1 MNFARRHRTSGSRQ
15 QRFITRCAQCG
26 VLTGLAAIS
35 AMTVSGPL
43 FADTTT
49 TRGGAVNAGV
59 RAEKITLPL
68 SLNWKY
74 TSNFTPYNPSSPA
87 ASGNNVFFAAGNRVY
102 CVNAETGGLRW
113 RFPQDAPMSTTVT
126 TTPAIAEGNVYFG
139 AADGKLY
146 ALNADTGR
154 IDWQFDTRSNIA
166 SSPSVV
172 DGVLYFGSSDG
183 RVWAIDTKT
192 HDTVS
197 TWKGGVKMSDEVA
210 AAPAVANGMVYAI
223 SLDQV
228 IHAIGT
234 ATGKERWSYRLPASV
249 LHMAPITSGEYV
261 YIANGANIHALMARN
276 GTPRWTQIL
285 PTDIAVSPVVTD
297 QAVYAVGNDNRVYAY
312 DARTGRVRWKTQ
324 PKLDYEVVAAPT
336 VAGDLLIVG
345 TSEGAI
351 YALDLETGATKWFYK
366 VVPSTSNTEALPETV
381 NIASSPVVVNNTVYV
396 LSDDGALSSF
406 RSDALDSAPP
416 VISELQPDMGI
427 VVNGTPPFHFEAKV
441 VDEGSGIDPNSIKIS
456 VDGQGAPKRPEGG
469 SGADEKTGYKF
480 DTHTSMLEYDIYA
493 PSAASTV
500 RPLSEGRHTV
510 TITAAD
516 WKGNVATKSWT
527 FTVDNSVAIR
537 SRKRK
542 SSDATGG
549 PGGGLGS
556 RGPGGS
562 GGGSRGPGGPGGFGG
577 GSGRRPGG

>member
-1 MNFARRHRTSGSRQ
+1 MNFARRHRTTGSRQ
-15 QRFITRCAQCG
+15 QRFVTRCAHCG
-26 VLTGLAAIS
+26 ILTSLAALTAITI
-35 AMTVSGPL
+35 AGPL
-43 FADTTT
+43 SADTTLT
-49 TRGGAVNAGV
+49 AGGAKAAGV

-74 TSNFTPYNPSSPA
+74 TSNYTPYNPSSPA
-87 ASGNNVFFAAGNRVY
+87 VFGNDVFFAAGNRVY
-102 CVNAETGGLRW
+102 CVSAETGGLKW
-113 RFPQDAPMSTTVT
+113 RFPQDAPMSTSVT
-126 TTPAIAEGNVYFG
+126 TTPTIADGDIYFG

-146 ALNADTGR
+146 ALKADTGR

-172 DGVLYFGSSDG
+172 DSILYFGSSDG
-183 RVWAIDTKT
+183 RVWAIDTRT
-192 HDTVS
+192 HDSVS
-197 TWKGGVKMSDEVA
+197 TWKGGVKMTDEVA
-210 AAPAVANGMVYAI
+210 AAPAVANGMVYAL

-249 LHMAPITSGEYV
+249 LHIAPVTSGEYV
-261 YIANGANIHALMARN
+261 YIANGANIHSLMARN

-285 PTDIAVSPVVTD
+285 PTDVAVSPVTTD
-297 QAVYAVGNDNRVYAY
+297 QAIYVVGNDNRVYAF
-312 DARTGRVRWKTQ
+312 DARTGRVKWKI
-324 PKLDYEVVAAPT
+324 PAKLDYEVVASPT
-336 VAGDLLIVG
+336 VAGDLLLVG

-351 YALDLETGATKWFYK
+351 YAMDLETGTVKWFYK
-366 VVPSTSNTEALPETV
+366 VVPSTSNTETIPDRV
-381 NIASSPVVVNNTVYV
+381 NIAAPPVVVNNTVYV

-406 RSDALDSAPP
+406 RSDAVDTAGP
-416 VISELQPDMGI
+416 VISDLQPDMGI

-441 VDEGSGIDPNSIKIS
+441 VDEGSGVDPNSIKIS
-456 VDGQGAPKRPEGG
+456 IDGQGAPKRPEGG
-469 SGADEKTGYKF
+469 SAADEKTGFKY
-480 DTHTSMLEYDIYA
+480 DSHTSLLEYDIYA

-537 SRKRK
+537 SRKRQTNTN
-542 SSDATGG
+542 SQGPGGG
-549 PGGGLGS
+549 PGPGGLGS
-556 RGPGGS
+556 RGPGGGSS
-562 GGGSRGPGGPGGFGG
+562 GGPGGRRGGGRGPGG
-577 GSGRRPGG
+577 